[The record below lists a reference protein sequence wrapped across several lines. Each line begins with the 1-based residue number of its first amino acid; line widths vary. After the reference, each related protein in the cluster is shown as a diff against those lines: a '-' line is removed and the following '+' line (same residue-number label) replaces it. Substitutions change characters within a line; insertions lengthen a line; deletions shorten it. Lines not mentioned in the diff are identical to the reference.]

1 MVETRVTKKV
11 MYLGLILSVIALT
24 SLAGC
29 SIVRQPS
36 PEEYESVRQNKKA
49 IVLFRLTGS
58 LDSKEVHVLLDT
70 VGGYPNYILLSFGL
84 ANLDAGEPLR
94 VFFVNETVPSWLP
107 SYMYFSPSHE
117 IAESGWG
124 AFLLEPGT
132 YYLRI
137 TSIPKG
143 VIEPIPEF
151 RFMVPPNAPLVYI
164 GSLHVACTTIENAGL
179 YWGRGFGFGSCS
191 LDTTAANEEGAAKV
205 IGETSF
211 RDFGSLSAMIM
222 QRYDLAPLPPGTI
235 SKVAPVGLL
244 VPRGKIDV
252 GSPEWMRRA
261 MSLGLAPTAGL
272 LALGFGLG
280 PQGAALGVIG
290 GVLWAPVGTVLGY
303 LGGKWSESS
312 WEPCR
317 QALQKAL
324 IKFDPMAALAA
335 KLKAALDNWNVP
347 ALDIAEDRG
356 AGADTTD
363 VKSIL
368 HAQIQRVVLRL
379 CPSSFLSTPL
389 CLDVA
394 THASLFDVATQTYVY
409 DRMFVYSD
417 ADPSSLE
424 FQPYEL
430 SVPSS
435 TTAATGR
442 ALEAYCEEG
451 GGEILQADLSN
462 ALDATVNQIVRDLGL
477 RVEDGEPDR

>member
-1 MVETRVTKKV
+1 M
-11 MYLGLILSVIALT
+11 
-24 SLAGC
+24 
-29 SIVRQPS
+29 RQPS
-36 PEEYESVRQNKKA
+36 PDEYESVRQNKKA

-94 VFFVNETVPSWLP
+94 VFPVTTTVASWVPS
-107 SYMYFSPSHE
+107 YVYFSPSHE

-137 TSIPKG
+137 TSHVKG

-151 RFMVPPNAPLVYI
+151 RFAVPPNVPLVYI
-164 GSLHVACTTIENAGL
+164 GSLHVDCTTFENAGW
-179 YWGRGFGFGSCS
+179 YGTRGFGFGSCS
-191 LDTTAANEEGAAKV
+191 SEPRAANEDDAAKLV
-205 IGETSF
+205 AQGSF
-211 RDFGSLSAMIM
+211 KDFGPLSTMIM
-222 QRYDLAPLPPGTI
+222 QRYASTPLASGTL
-235 SKVAPVGLL
+235 SRLAPVGLF
-244 VPRGKIDV
+244 VPSGKIDV

-261 MSLGLAPTAGL
+261 IQTGLLPSGAFLGLAAISGPGAGL
-272 LALGFGLG
+272 
-280 PQGAALGVIG
+280 PIIGAI
-290 GVLWAPVGTVLGY
+290 LWAPVGTALGY

-317 QALQKAL
+317 KALQESL
-324 IKFDPMAALAA
+324 SKFDPMAALAT
-335 KLKAALDNWNVP
+335 KLKAALDHEEVQT
-347 ALDIAEDRG
+347 LEIGMGGD
-356 AGADTTD
+356 AGPEVLTSD

-368 HAQIQRVVLRL
+368 NAQTTRVVLRF
-379 CPSSFLSTPL
+379 CSPTL

-409 DRMFVYSD
+409 DRVFVYS
-417 ADPSSLE
+417 AAQLE
-424 FQPYEL
+424 FQRYEL

-435 TTAATGR
+435 TTAATSR